1 MHSVPDYA
9 GIFMTRE
16 KQSKRIDTATH
27 VRSFSEG
34 ITPKIELP
42 SLRLCLNFTVN
53 ILQWAYDCSLENLIK
68 PFKSKMR

>member
-9 GIFMTRE
+9 EIFMMRE
-16 KQSKRIDTATH
+16 KQSKRIDAATH

-42 SLRLCLNFTVN
+42 SLGFLSQFYCKHSTMS
-53 ILQWAYDCSLENLIK
+53 I
-68 PFKSKMR
+68 

>member
-16 KQSKRIDTATH
+16 KQSKRIDPATH
-27 VRSFSEG
+27 VHSFSEG

-42 SLRLCLNFTVN
+42 SLGFCLNFIVN
-53 ILQWAYDCSLENLIK
+53 ILQ
-68 PFKSKMR
+68 